1 MMGGGGKGKGRGERC
16 ERTHLLLN
24 LALTHYLIISRVIS
38 TIQGLHFLII

>member
-16 ERTHLLLN
+16 VKIHLLLK

-38 TIQGLHFLII
+38 AIQGLQY